1 MKKGLAILILVGVFS
16 TIDGCRKEDR
26 AVLEVERDM
35 QEALE
40 RLATPHP
47 DSLLFGN
54 RLAVKISQLPDRR
67 QREKYRD
74 MFEKIVFSTRFSSE
88 NYLCRVQQLNV
99 FCELAGNCVYT
110 RQLLGEDV
118 SSCVKTRLKVLE
130 RLSREWRHLGENWGG
145 RGGEVLGIHLTAE
158 GYAESVKKNLDKLAE
173 RFERVFNEMG
183 QELAESQ
190 RAAIRKEFAS
200 IMGRSLRT
208 EDEIVRDRQRKI
220 DAKIEEARRRQE
232 ERLGNDI
239 RVDIDSL

>member
-1 MKKGLAILILVGVFS
+1 MKKCLTFLILMGVFS
-16 TIDGCRKEDR
+16 TIDGCRKEDH

-40 RLATPHP
+40 RLATPRS

-74 MFEKIVFSTRFSSE
+74 MFEKIVFSARFSSE

-118 SSCVKTRLKVLE
+118 SSCVKTRLKILD
-130 RLSREWRHLGENWGG
+130 RLSREWCHLSGDGG
-145 RGGEVLGIHLTAE
+145 GKSGDVLGIHLNAE
-158 GYAESVKKNLDKLAE
+158 GYAESVKKRLDKLAE
-173 RFERVFNEMG
+173 GFESRFNEMG
-183 QELAESQ
+183 RELSESQ
-190 RAAIRKEFAS
+190 RATIRKEFAS

-208 EDEIVRDRQRKI
+208 EDEIARDWQRRI
-220 DAKIEEARRRQE
+220 DAQINEARRRQE
-232 ERLGNDI
+232 KRLGNDV
-239 RVDIDSL
+239 RMDIDSL

>member
-1 MKKGLAILILVGVFS
+1 MKKGLAILILMGVFS

-35 QEALE
+35 QETLE
-40 RLATPHP
+40 RLATPRP
-47 DSLLFGN
+47 DSMLFGN

-118 SSCVKTRLKVLE
+118 SSCVKTRLKILD
-130 RLSREWRHLGENWGG
+130 RLSREWCQLSEDGG
-145 RGGEVLGIHLTAE
+145 RKSGDVLGIHLNAE
-158 GYAESVKKNLDKLAE
+158 GYGESVKKKLDKLAE
-173 RFERVFNEMG
+173 GFESRFNEIG
-183 QELAESQ
+183 LELAESQ
-190 RAAIRKEFAS
+190 RTTIRKEFAS
-200 IMGRSLRT
+200 IMGRPLRT
-208 EDEIVRDRQRKI
+208 EEEIAYDRQRRI
-220 DAKIEEARRRQE
+220 DTQTNEARRHQE
-232 ERLGNDI
+232 ERLGNDV